1 MRDQAVV
8 GYRQPIA
15 PRKQSVPTR
24 GELVRVALRMLRGI
38 GSLGGVLV
46 ALLLP
51 KCPLCVAAVLTGA
64 GVGAAAAGVLAP
76 YLKPAGCAL
85 SLVLFVAVLLRE
97 RSAMAK
103 RARAQSCCCSQASAE
118 ER

>member
-1 MRDQAVV
+1 MRDHAVV

-15 PRKQSVPTR
+15 LRKQSVPTR
-24 GELVRVALRMLRGI
+24 GDVVSVALRMLRSV
-38 GSLGGVLV
+38 GSLGGLLV

-76 YLKPAGCAL
+76 YLKPAAYAL
-85 SLVLFVAVLLRE
+85 SLILFVAVLLRE
-97 RSAMAK
+97 RSAMAR
-103 RARAQSCCCSQASAE
+103 RARAQSCCCSQSSAK